1 MRDSVASDS
10 TEETG
15 DNTQSDEANNDI
27 AARQAQIFAENDA
40 AVNDDNPEAI
50 LDLIA

>member
-1 MRDSVASDS
+1 VRDSAASDS

-15 DNTQSDEANNDI
+15 DSTQPDETNNDI
-27 AARQAQIFAENDA
+27 AARQAQIFADNDA
-40 AVNDDNPEAI
+40 AVNGDRPEAI